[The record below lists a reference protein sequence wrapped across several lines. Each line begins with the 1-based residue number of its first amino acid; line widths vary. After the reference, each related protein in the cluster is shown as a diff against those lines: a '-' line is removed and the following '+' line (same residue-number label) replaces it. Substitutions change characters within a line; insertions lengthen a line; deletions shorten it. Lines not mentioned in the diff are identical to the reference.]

1 MLFRSLINAT
11 TGELINITDDAY
23 SNFNPRWVMNGNAV
37 IFESDRY
44 GMKNHASWG
53 STADILMAFTNQ
65 EAYDRYRL
73 SDEDFA
79 LLKELEKSQK
89 KPAATPEKG
98 KKDAKK
104 DSKKD
109 DKKSD
114 KKDGEKDGDKKDD
127 KKITIEADG
136 IQDRIVRLTPF
147 SSNIADAYV
156 DNDGENFYF
165 IASVENS
172 YDMWNKSLRKG
183 NTTQFKKIGSPTS
196 IVADAAGKNLFLIGK
211 DLRKMSIP
219 SGNMTNISF
228 SGSQEINLAKERE
241 YMYDYILDQEEKRF
255 LVEDMF
261 GTDWKGLG
269 KNYRKFLPHIN
280 NNYDF
285 SELASELL
293 GELNVSH
300 TGSGYR
306 AGGANEPTASLGLL
320 YDMAYTGE
328 DRKSVV

>member
-1 MLFRSLINAT
+1 
-11 TGELINITDDAY
+11 
-23 SNFNPRWVMNGNAV
+23 MNGNAV

-147 SSNIADAYV
+147 SGEIADAYV
-156 DNDGENFYF
+156 DNEGDNLYF
-165 IASVENS
+165 VMKVDEG
-172 YDMWNKSLRKG
+172 YDMWKKNLRKG
-183 NTTQFKKIGSPTS
+183 DVAMFKKMGGPVGIQ
-196 IVADAAGKNLFLIGK
+196 ADAAGKNLLLMGSS
-211 DLRKMSIP
+211 LRKMSLP
-219 SGNMTNISF
+219 GGNMSNISF
-228 SGSQEINLAKERE
+228 TANQEIDPAKERE
-241 YMYDYILDQEEKRF
+241 YMYEI
-255 LVEDMF
+255 
-261 GTDWKGLG
+261 G
-269 KNYRKFLPHIN
+269 
-280 NNYDF
+280 
-285 SELASELL
+285 
-293 GELNVSH
+293 
-300 TGSGYR
+300 R
-306 AGGANEPTASLGLL
+306 AH
-320 YDMAYTGE
+320 
-328 DRKSVV
+328 V